1 MSILETL
8 PKPQAKNCLLDYA
21 AILQL
26 LPHRFPF
33 LLIDR
38 VLSFEPDAEKAKIT
52 CLKNVSFNEPYF
64 MGHFPGDPVM
74 PGVLQV
80 EAMAQAGCILAYL
93 KFEEESKGKRPAF
106 MGVDG
111 CRFRR
116 AVRPG
121 DVLRIEAELE
131 EFRRGII
138 SFDGKI
144 FAGEDR
150 VAEAKL
156 KATMV

>member
-1 MSILETL
+1 MLIDQL
-8 PKPQAKNCLLDYA
+8 PKPQAKDCLLDYA

-38 VLSFEPDAEKAKIT
+38 VISFDPNAEKAKLVA
-52 CLKNVSFNEPYF
+52 LKNVSFNEPYF
-64 MGHFPGDPVM
+64 AGHFPNDPVM
-74 PGVLQV
+74 PGVLQA

-106 MGVDG
+106 MGIDA
-111 CRFRR
+111 CKFRR

-121 DVLRIEAELE
+121 DTLRIEVELE

-138 SFDGKI
+138 TFDGKI
-144 FAGEDR
+144 FVGEDK

>member
-1 MSILETL
+1 MSLLETL
-8 PKPQAKNCLLDYA
+8 PKPQAKDCLLDYA

-26 LPHRFPF
+26 LPHRYPF

-38 VLSFEPDAEKAKIT
+38 VLSFEPEAEKAKIT

-64 MGHFPGDPVM
+64 SGHFPSDPVM

-106 MGVDG
+106 MGVDA

-121 DVLRIEAELE
+121 DTLKIVAELDK
-131 EFRRGII
+131 FRHGIVA
-138 SFDGKI
+138 FNGKI
-144 FAGEDR
+144 FVGEDLA
-150 VAEAKL
+150 AEAGL
-156 KATMV
+156 MARMV

>member
-1 MSILETL
+1 MSLLETL

-38 VLSFEPDAEKAKIT
+38 VLSFDGDAEKTKIV
-52 CLKNVSFNEPYF
+52 CQKNVSFNEPYF
-64 MGHFPGDPVM
+64 SGHFPEDPVM

-80 EAMAQAGCILAYL
+80 EAMAQAGCIMAYL

-106 MGVDG
+106 MAVDA
-111 CRFRR
+111 CKFRK

-131 EFRRGII
+131 EYRRGIVT
-138 SFDGKI
+138 FTGKI
-144 FAGEDR
+144 FVGEDKF
-150 VAEAKL
+150 AEATL
-156 KATMV
+156 KAMMV

>member
-1 MSILETL
+1 MPILETL
-8 PKPQAKNCLLDYA
+8 PTPQAKDCLLDYA

-33 LLIDR
+33 LLIDK
-38 VLSFEPDAEKAKIT
+38 VLSFESNEEKVKII
-52 CLKNVSFNEPYF
+52 CQKNVSFNEPHF
-64 MGHFPGDPVM
+64 TGHFPNDPVM

-80 EAMAQAGCILAYL
+80 EAMAQAGCLLAYL

-106 MGVDG
+106 LSVDS
-111 CRFRR
+111 CKFRR

-121 DVLRIEAELE
+121 DILRIEIELE
-131 EFRRGII
+131 EFRRNII

-144 FAGEDR
+144 FVGSDR
-150 VAEAKL
+150 VAETKF

>member
-1 MSILETL
+1 MPLLETL
-8 PKPQAKNCLLDYA
+8 PRPQAKDCLLDYA
-21 AILQL
+21 AIMQL

-64 MGHFPGDPVM
+64 MGHFPNDPVM

-106 MGVDG
+106 MGVDA
-111 CRFRR
+111 CKFRR

-121 DVLRIEAELE
+121 DALRIEAELE
-131 EFRRGII
+131 EFRKGII
-138 SFDGKI
+138 SFDGKV
-144 FAGEDR
+144 FVGEAKA
-150 VAEAKL
+150 AEAKL

>member
-1 MSILETL
+1 MSLLDTL
-8 PKPQAKNCLLDYA
+8 PKPQAKDCLLDYA

-26 LPHRFPF
+26 LPHRYPF

-38 VLSFEPDAEKAKIT
+38 VLSFEPEAEKAKIT

-64 MGHFPGDPVM
+64 SGHFPNDPVM

-106 MGVDG
+106 LGVDA

-121 DVLRIEAELE
+121 DALKIVAEVNK
-131 EFRRGII
+131 FRHGIVDF
-138 SFDGKI
+138 SGKI
-144 FAGEDR
+144 YIGEDLA
-150 VAEAKL
+150 AEANL
-156 KATMV
+156 MARMV